1 MWCDKSVHVKC
12 HRDALGCVKCCEEN
26 IVGYNVHCVDLNENY
41 GLKSDRV
48 SFNPY
53 CRESIIND
61 IGDRIDELDHGST
74 YWNDLSNKL
83 QRCEYKQPTHVKPAT
98 FNELKILSLNVRS
111 LHNSIDKFR
120 EEIETYSN
128 FDVLSFNE
136 TNCTFNKLPN
146 GVTDIILEN
155 FHEPILQD
163 PIRKT
168 GRGGGLALYINKKVC
183 DQEQI
188 EFFRPKFEGDGDP
201 NGEFQ
206 FVKIH
211 DCKKSNKTKLLV
223 NVYRSPSRNVDNFV
237 ELLDNVLRSLDR
249 HSRKHIVFTGDF
261 NVDLVKYEHDKAG
274 QNLISVFEKHGFAQM
289 VSRPTRVTDHSA
301 TLIDHVYTNDILNT
315 ASCHVLTVNISDHLA
330 TLTTLKLDNQRNR
343 SARESSR
350 VNSEY
355 QSAYRKFSAAA
366 HAEFKSLIESELWS
380 EVYRMTCANDQYKK
394 FEEIYKKH
402 YDQAYPLKR
411 PANRRKNER
420 RDPKPWILPWLE
432 DACARRQYLYH
443 KKIKQPTMTNIA
455 AYTKIDKFC
464 NKQIDLAKKKYYK
477 NFFDEH
483 RDNSKKQ
490 WQLINGLLNRNA
502 KYSGSIRLKDEHG
515 NILSR
520 NSDVAAKFNEYF
532 SNIATNIKT
541 QISTRQTFDPGGFE
555 QFLQHGPA
563 VDTEITL
570 SPVTSHE
577 VLGVINKFKNKAT
590 LDTKIEPMKCASEV
604 TNFTEIL
611 AFIINSSF
619 TQGIFPDPLKSARV
633 VPIHKGGSK
642 TDVTNYRPISL
653 LCSFSKIYEKLMHTR
668 VLEFLDSNNSLFESQ
683 YGFRPGMSC
692 EHALLNAQNKI
703 LHSLGNKKI
712 SLLLLLDYSK
722 AFDVIEHTIMMK
734 KLKHYG
740 INGVAL
746 KWFESYLSGR
756 QQFVTI
762 EGTDSRPKDIQYG
775 VPQGS
780 ILGPL
785 LFIIYINDLPN
796 ISNLADFILYADD
809 ANIVITGYSEEEI
822 QCKVDQLSLLLMK
835 WVDSNGLA
843 LNLKKTHFMLF
854 SNHRSSAHSNIQ
866 VSIGG
871 VQINRVTEARF
882 LGVIIDEKLTWSK
895 HVNAV
900 KVKMNRYVGI
910 MYKLKRHLPMTARL
924 QIYQSFVQSHIN
936 FCSLVWGFTSKSHI
950 DSLFTKQ
957 NQGVRIVMPGFVNL
971 YYRDGQLPAHT
982 KDSFKEYGILT
993 IHGVIVKNALLLM
1006 HKIKHFPHTVPSS
1019 IKNLFPSNIPTHN
1032 SNLDNSSEWLSTYGS
1047 SIFRQSIFFKGPLLA
1062 ITETNVNITCP
1073 PSLFSVNI
1081 YKSNA
1086 KRILLEQ
1093 QSITNNNEQ
1102 SWPTFLLNNIP
1113 GLRKS
1118 QRHKQH
1124 KNTAHNPG

>member
-1 MWCDKSVHVKC
+1 M
-12 HRDALGCVKCCEEN
+12 LGCIKCCEEN
-26 IVGYNVHCVDLNENY
+26 IAGYNVHCVDLNDNY
-41 GLKSDRV
+41 SAKSDRV

-53 CRESIIND
+53 RRDCLINNL
-61 IGDRIDELDHGST
+61 GDRIDELEHSST
-74 YWNDLSNKL
+74 YWNDLSDLL
-83 QRCEYKQPTHVKPAT
+83 QQCEYKQPSNVKPAT
-98 FNELKILSLNVRS
+98 SNELKILSLNIRS
-111 LHNSIDKFR
+111 LHKSIDFFR

-136 TNCTFNKLPN
+136 TNCTLTKLPN
-146 GVTDIILEN
+146 GVIDVILEN

-188 EFFRPKFEGDGDP
+188 ESFRPNFEGDGDP

-206 FVKIH
+206 FLKIH
-211 DCKKSNKTKLLV
+211 NCKSSNKTKLLV
-223 NVYRSPSRNVDNFV
+223 NVYRSPSRNVEKFT

-261 NVDLVKYEHDKAG
+261 NVDLVKYEHDTAG
-274 QNLISVFEKHGFAQM
+274 QNIIAAFEKYGFVQL

-315 ASCHVLTVNISDHLA
+315 TSCHVLTVNISDHLA
-330 TLTTLKLDNQRNR
+330 TLTTLRLNNQSNR
-343 SARESSR
+343 SARASSR
-350 VNSEY
+350 ETSDY
-355 QSAYRKFSAAA
+355 QSAYRKFNVTA
-366 HAEFKSLIESELWS
+366 HAEFKRMIESETWS
-380 EVYRMTCANDQYKK
+380 EVYSMSSANDQYKK
-394 FEEIYKKH
+394 FEETYTKL
-402 YDQAYPLKR
+402 YDNAYPLKR
-411 PANRRKNER
+411 PAQRRKNER

-432 DACARRQYLYH
+432 DACARRQHLFH
-443 KKIKQPTMTNIA
+443 KKIKEPSLVNIA
-455 AYTKIDKFC
+455 AYNKIDKFC

-477 NFFDEH
+477 KFFDEH

-490 WQLINGLLNRNA
+490 WQVINSLLNRNA
-502 KYSGSIRLKDEHG
+502 KYSGPIRLKDENG
-515 NILSR
+515 NILSQ

-532 SNIATNIKT
+532 SNIATNIKS

-555 QFLQHGPA
+555 QFLQPGPA
-563 VDTEITL
+563 ADTEITL
-570 SPVTSHE
+570 RPVTPSE
-577 VLGVINKFKNKAT
+577 VIGVINKLKNKAT
-590 LDTKIEPMKCASEV
+590 LDTKIEPMKCAGES
-604 TNFTEIL
+604 TNFAEVL
-611 AFIINSSF
+611 AFIVNSSF
-619 TQGIFPDPLKSARV
+619 TQGVFPDALKNARV

-653 LCSFSKIYEKLMHTR
+653 LCSFSKIYEKLMHAR

-703 LHSLGNKKI
+703 LHSLNSQKI

-722 AFDVIEHTIMMK
+722 AFDVIEHPIMIA

-740 INGVAL
+740 IKGTAL
-746 KWFESYLSGR
+746 KWFESYLSER
-756 QQFVTI
+756 KQFVTI
-762 EGTDSRPKDIQYG
+762 DGTDSQPKNILHG

-796 ISNLADFILYADD
+796 ITNLAEFILYADD
-809 ANIVITGYSEEEI
+809 ANIIVTGFSEEEV
-822 QCKVDQLSLLLMK
+822 QWKVDQLTSLLIR
-835 WVDSNGLA
+835 WVDHNGLS

-854 SNHRSSAHSNIQ
+854 SNRRSLAHSNIH
-866 VSIGG
+866 VSIAG
-871 VQINRVTEARF
+871 VEIDRVAEARF
-882 LGVIIDEKLTWSK
+882 LGVIVDEKLTWSK
-895 HVNAV
+895 HINAV
-900 KVKMNRYVGI
+900 KVKMNRYMGI
-910 MYKLKRHLPMTARL
+910 MYKIKRHLPVSVRL
-924 QIYQSFVQSHIN
+924 QIYQSFIQSHIN
-936 FCSLVWGFTSKSHI
+936 FCSLVWGFAAKSHI

-957 NQGVRIVMPGFVNL
+957 KQGVRIVMPGYVNF

-1006 HKIKHFPHTVPSS
+1006 HKIKNFPHTVPRS
-1019 IKNLFPSNIPTHN
+1019 IKNLFPNNIPTFN
-1032 SNLDNSSEWLSTYGS
+1032 SNLDNSSEWLSTYGNS
-1047 SIFRQSIFFKGPLLA
+1047 VFRQSIFFKGPLLA
-1062 ITETNVNITCP
+1062 ITETNVNITCL
-1073 PSLFSVNI
+1073 PSLFSINI

-1093 QSITNNNEQ
+1093 QSTSNDDDN

-1118 QRHKQH
+1118 LRL
-1124 KNTAHNPG
+1124 